1 MYIYIYMFY
10 RYIYIYICIYRYK
23 YIQRVI
29 IDFDV
34 IIVNQ
39 LSYLNMTFDSRCV
52 LLDVFIFVFCWHLTT
67 IFAPILGLKMPADL
81 LWKWSIKNWMGPYH
95 WTPFSS
101 VSCDSSLWSILRV
114 FSGSVSSVGPVGNEC
129 FEPWPMG
136 FPNMVSWCQCP
147 VFQGSSLDVARATNV
162 GPRKM
167 GNPGL

>member
-1 MYIYIYMFY
+1 MFY
-10 RYIYIYICIYRYK
+10 RYIYICIYRYK

-114 FSGSVSSVGPVGNEC
+114 FSGSVSSVGPVGNLLEMNVSNHG
-129 FEPWPMG
+129 PWDSQIW
-136 FPNMVSWCQCP
+136 F
-147 VFQGSSLDVARATNV
+147 LDANAQFFRGVRW
-162 GPRKM
+162 M
-167 GNPGL
+167 